1 MEKYLLTAHDV
12 SDEWIEIKKIIENTN
27 DCELLEMVCDIANSP
42 NMNHGLYVYHFFM
55 ESTKEAFHEAV
66 IEIQHIQTYYRRMA

>member
-27 DCELLEMVCDIANSP
+27 DCELLEMVCDI
-42 NMNHGLYVYHFFM
+42 
-55 ESTKEAFHEAV
+55 
-66 IEIQHIQTYYRRMA
+66 EIQHIQTYYRRMA